1 MILSDRVKKLRE
13 QSLNAVE
20 TLSPERALLMTQF
33 YKSDEARELSAPVK
47 RARAFEYLLK
57 NKKLYIGDGELIAGE
72 RGPAPKETPTY
83 PEINLHSLND
93 LDILN
98 SREKVSFRVDEEV
111 KSLYEKEIIPFW
123 KGKTNRE
130 RFMSLMTTEW
140 HNAYN
145 AGVFT
150 EFQEQ
155 RAPGHTVLG
164 YKMFRTGFLRL
175 KEEIK
180 ESIAGLNYF
189 SDPQAYDKYEELI
202 AMDIACDAIIMYAN
216 RYADELERIA
226 KSEKD
231 QKRKSEL
238 KKMAAVCRK
247 VPAHAPETVH
257 EMLQHYWFIHVGV
270 ITELNPWDSF
280 NPGRLDQH
288 LYPVYKKEIENGSLT
303 KGELYDLLGCFW
315 VKFNNHPSPPKMGV
329 TASESSTYT
338 DFCLI
343 NIGGVKPDGTDAVN
357 EVSYI
362 LLDVI
367 KEMRILQPGS
377 MVQISRKS
385 PDRFIHKAL
394 DIIRTGFGQPS
405 CFNTEA
411 IIQELLRQGKNI
423 VDARNGGASGC
434 VETGAFGTEA
444 YWLTGY
450 FNLPKVLD
458 LTLNN
463 GFDRISNQKVGLQTG
478 YAQDY
483 SSFDELMSAFEAQV
497 NYLIDIKI
505 RGNNIIEKTF
515 AEWLPVP
522 FLSLLIEDCIKNGK
536 DYNNGGTRYNTTYIQ
551 GVGLGSIT
559 DMLTSIRYN
568 IYDRKNFTWSEL
580 TEATGADFVGF
591 EQIQH
596 DLIYNTPKYGND
608 DDYADQHAVAVF
620 EIFYNA
626 VNGRTD
632 SRGGIH
638 RINMLPTTSH
648 VYFGSV
654 IGATHD
660 GRKAHKPLSEGIS
673 PSQGVDK
680 QGPTSVIKSASK
692 IDHLRTGG
700 TLLNQKFA
708 PQFFEDEESYNC
720 LTALIRSYFALDGHH
735 IQFNV
740 VNAETLKD
748 AQKHPELY
756 RDLIVRVAGYSDYFN
771 DLGEDLQN
779 EIILRTEHE
788 WAST

>member
-1 MILSDRVKKLRE
+1 MIISERVKKLRD

-20 TLSPERALLMTQF
+20 KISAERALLITQF

-47 RARAFEYLLK
+47 RAKAFEYLLK
-57 NKKLYIGDGELIAGE
+57 NKKICINEGELIVGE

-83 PEINLHSLND
+83 PEISLHSMND
-93 LDILN
+93 LEILN
-98 SREKVSFRVDEEV
+98 SREKVFFRVDEEV
-111 KSLYEKEIIPFW
+111 KSIYEKEIIPFW
-123 KGKTNRE
+123 KGKSNRD
-130 RFMSLMTTEW
+130 RIMSLMTPEW
-140 HNAYN
+140 LNAYH
-145 AGVFT
+145 AGMFT

-164 YKMFRTGFLRL
+164 YRMFKKGFLAV

-180 ESIAGLNYF
+180 ESIAALNFYTDNNAF
-189 SDPQAYDKYEELI
+189 DRLEELK
-202 AMDIACDAIIMYAN
+202 AMDIVCDAIIMYATRN
-216 RYADELERIA
+216 ADELEILAGNETDA
-226 KSEKD
+226 KRGK
-231 QKRKSEL
+231 EL
-238 KKMAAVCRK
+238 LVMADICRK

-257 EMLQHYWFIHVGV
+257 EMLQHYWFIHLGV

-288 LYPVYKKEIENGSLT
+288 LYPVYKKQIESGTLSSD
-303 KGELYDLLGCFW
+303 ELDDLLGCFW

-329 TASESSTYT
+329 TASESNTYT

-343 NIGGVKPDGTDAVN
+343 NLGGVKSDGTDAVN
-357 EVSYI
+357 EMSYI

-367 KEMRILQPGS
+367 KEMRILQPSS
-377 MVQISRKS
+377 MVQISKKS

-405 CFNTEA
+405 CFNTDA
-411 IIQELLRQGKNI
+411 IIQELLRQGKNLI
-423 VDARNGGASGC
+423 DARNGGASGC

-450 FNLPKVLD
+450 FNLPKILE

-463 GFDRISNQKVGLQTG
+463 GFDKRTNKLVGLETSRV
-478 YAQDY
+478 AD
-483 SSFDELMSAFEAQV
+483 FVHFEDLIEAFKLQV
-497 NYLIDIKI
+497 KYFADIKI
-505 RGNNIIEKTF
+505 RGNNVIEKTF
-515 AEWLPVP
+515 SCWLPVP
-522 FLSLLIEDCIKNGK
+522 FLSLLVEDCISNGK
-536 DYNNGGTRYNTTYIQ
+536 DYNSGGARYNTSYIQ

-568 IYDRKNFTWSEL
+568 IYDKKKISWVEL
-580 TEATGADFVGF
+580 NKALESDFKGY
-591 EQIQH
+591 EQVQYE
-596 DLIYNTPKYGND
+596 LIYNTPKFGND
-608 DDYADQHAVAVF
+608 DDYADQQAVAVF
-620 EIFYNA
+620 EAYYDA
-626 VNGRTD
+626 VNGRPN
-632 SRGGIH
+632 SRGGVH

-654 IGATHD
+654 IGATAD
-660 GRKAHKPLSEGIS
+660 GRNAYLPLSEGIS
-673 PSQGVDK
+673 PFQGVDHN
-680 QGPTSVIKSASK
+680 GPTSVIKSASK

-700 TLLNQKFA
+700 TLLNQKFS
-708 PQFFEDEESYNC
+708 PSFFEDEESYEK
-720 LTALIRSYFALDGHH
+720 LTALIRSYFSLDGHH

-748 AQKHPELY
+748 AQLHPEWY

-779 EIILRTEHE
+779 EIIRRTEHGTE
-788 WAST
+788 R

>member
-1 MILSDRVKKLRE
+1 MILSERVKKLRE

-20 TLSPERALLMTQF
+20 RLSPERARLITQF
-33 YKSDEARELSAPVK
+33 YRSSEAFGLSAPVL

-57 NKKLYIGDGELIAGE
+57 NKKLYIGEGELIVGE

-83 PEINLHSLND
+83 PEICLHSIKD
-93 LDILN
+93 LKVLN
-98 SREKVSFRVDEEV
+98 SREKVSFLVSDEVIKIYEEEV
-111 KSLYEKEIIPFW
+111 IPFW
-123 KGKTNRE
+123 TGKSNRD
-130 RFMSLMTTEW
+130 RIMNLMTPEW
-140 HNAYN
+140 IKAYN

-164 YKMFRTGFLRL
+164 YKMFGKGFLSL
-175 KEEIK
+175 KDEISEAVAK
-180 ESIAGLNYF
+180 LDFFN
-189 SDPQAYDKYEELI
+189 DPDALTKNEELR
-202 AMDIACDAIIMYAN
+202 AMDITCDAIIMYAT
-216 RYADELERIA
+216 RYADELEELAAR
-226 KSEKD
+226 EKD
-231 QKRKSEL
+231 PLRKKEL
-238 KKMAAVCRK
+238 WKMSTVCRR
-247 VPAHAPETVH
+247 VPAHEPETVH
-257 EMLQHYWFIHVGV
+257 EMLQHYWFIHLGV

-288 LYPVYKKEIENGSLT
+288 LFSVYKKEMEAGSIT
-303 KGELYDLLGCFW
+303 PDELSDLLGCFW
-315 VKFNNHPSPPKMGV
+315 VKFNNHPSPPKIGV

-343 NIGGVKPDGTDAVN
+343 NLGGVKSDGTDAVN
-357 EVSYI
+357 EMTYI

-367 KEMRILQPGS
+367 KEIRILQPSS
-377 MVQISRKS
+377 MVQISRKN
-385 PDRFIHKAL
+385 PDRYIHKAL

-423 VDARNGGASGC
+423 LDARNGGASGC

-450 FNLPKVLD
+450 FNLTKAFELA
-458 LTLNN
+458 LNN
-463 GFDRISNQKVGLQTG
+463 GFDKRTNAQVGVQTG
-478 YAQDY
+478 YARDFKT
-483 SSFDELMSAFEAQV
+483 FDEVLESFRTQV

-505 RGNNIIEKTF
+505 RGNNVIMKTF

-522 FLSLLIEDCIKNGK
+522 FLSLLVQDCILNGK
-536 DYNNGGTRYNTTYIQ
+536 DYNNGGARYNTSYIQ
-551 GVGLGSIT
+551 GVGLGSLT
-559 DMLTSIRYN
+559 DILTSVKFN
-568 IYDRKNFTWSEL
+568 IYDSKNLTWDEL
-580 TEATGADFVGF
+580 TKATDNDFKGYG
-591 EQIQH
+591 QIQH

-608 DDYADQHAVAVF
+608 DDYADQQAVAIF
-620 EIFYNA
+620 EIFYDS
-626 VNGRTD
+626 VNGRPD
-632 SRGGIH
+632 SRGGVH

-654 IGATHD
+654 IGATPD
-660 GRKAHKPLSEGIS
+660 GRKAYKPLSEGIS

-708 PQFFEDEESYNC
+708 PQFFEDEDSYDC
-720 LTALIRSYFALDGHH
+720 LTSLIRSYFALDGHH

-740 VNAETLKD
+740 VNADTLRD
-748 AQKHPELY
+748 AQKHPELH

-788 WAST
+788 SL